1 MGRHLW
7 LKCCPWLL
15 ATFFPNLDGRRPWWV
30 LCVLAS
36 FRFEDRGADD
46 VALCAGFYDVTMQT
60 LEVSASAHFD
70 FGSSVSSFGESGC
83 GSRTS
88 LDVVHVLAFGVDF
101 VP

>member
-1 MGRHLW
+1 MTLR
-7 LKCCPWLL
+7 C
-15 ATFFPNLDGRRPWWV
+15 A
-30 LCVLAS
+30 
-36 FRFEDRGADD
+36 
-46 VALCAGFYDVTMQT
+46 VACSCHHSVQVHQMTQPEGGSAGFYDVTMQT